1 MALRP
6 KLRAPAAWDGG
17 PGGARPRGDGR
28 CAGMR
33 FAARCGFHF
42 CAAMDAHL
50 EIYRRL
56 SKIENELVQAVQ
68 ASAVVRGVAEE
79 LRACLHRLSEESQQ
93 ARALHLRNQDEALA
107 LALRELEALAEQA
120 CQLADCR
127 DGDARRVLLPGL
139 EEARQDIRD
148 LCHQLGLHRR
158 GAAAEQRAAP

>member
-1 MALRP
+1 
-6 KLRAPAAWDGG
+6 
-17 PGGARPRGDGR
+17 
-28 CAGMR
+28 
-33 FAARCGFHF
+33 
-42 CAAMDAHL
+42 MDAHL

-148 LCHQLGLHRR
+148 LCHQLGLHRQ
-158 GAAAEQRAAP
+158 GAASEQRAAR